1 MTAVG
6 IPLSYASQIAAGI
19 ATTAATVPLGTVATD
34 QQSDSDILMTFR
46 QNTTDDIDFYGA
58 DFGFEFHATDR
69 VTLNGS
75 YSHVSEECFDFD
87 GEAGCAGRDIA
98 LNAPTDKGSFGV
110 SYDNKVVGTFISG
123 RVRVSGA
130 FPMSSG
136 VYRGLVDGYQVLDL
150 NMGYRVPGYT
160 GFIVSLTLNNAL
172 NNLHQE
178 FIGAPSM
185 GRVGMVKLQY
195 SF

>member
-1 MTAVG
+1 M
-6 IPLSYASQIAAGI
+6 
-19 ATTAATVPLGTVATD
+19 
-34 QQSDSDILMTFR
+34 
-46 QNTTDDIDFYGA
+46 
-58 DFGFEFHATDR
+58 
-69 VTLNGS
+69 
-75 YSHVSEECFDFD
+75 
-87 GEAGCAGRDIA
+87 
-98 LNAPTDKGSFGV
+98 
-110 SYDNKVVGTFISG
+110 SG

-130 FPMSSG
+130 FPMNSG
-136 VYRGLVDGYQVLDL
+136 VYQGDVAGYQVLDL

-178 FIGAPSM
+178 FIGAPFI

>member
-1 MTAVG
+1 MTQATRAIY
-6 IPLSYASQIAAGI
+6 IPAMNSLDIDKAPEDTRVVVAMSGGVDSSV
-19 ATTAATVPLGTVATD
+19 TAALLAEQGYQVIG
-34 QQSDSDILMTFR
+34 I
-46 QNTTDDIDFYGA
+46 
-58 DFGFEFHATDR
+58 
-69 VTLNGS
+69 TLQL
-75 YSHVSEECFDFD
+75 YDA
-87 GEAGCAGRDIA
+87 GEASARPGSCCAGRDIA

-178 FIGAPSM
+178 FIGAPFM